1 MIRLYCVLGESGA
14 VLEAED
20 FVRLVV
26 RVLGP
31 RRRPNVEQHDC
42 IVAGGASPLLIV
54 AGPGSGKTTV
64 LVLRAL
70 RHVVVDRIPP
80 EHIMI
85 TTFTRK
91 AAKEIRTRLIEWGI
105 PILEAAAREPG
116 IDAALRAFLEGADIN
131 RFLTGTLDSIC
142 QEVLAEATGP
152 AEWPPVVV
160 EAFVA
165 NQILSRR
172 GEIYDAYRNGGTD
185 FQRYLGK
192 YSNSGDPP
200 VTLGDMTR
208 VVRALV
214 DRFVQDEVDERR
226 YLAAGPDLNARRAVA
241 EIFRRYRDHLQ
252 STNQMDFPALERVF
266 LDRVRGAT
274 VPERIGNLR
283 AMLVDEYQDTNPL
296 QERIYLEVAA
306 RTGAALTVVGDDDQ
320 SLYRFRGATIE
331 LFRDFCARARL
342 ALPHTTP
349 RLLYLIENYRSTP
362 EIVAF
367 FNGFIQNDPDFAG
380 SRIQPPKPRIRANN
394 PTQNVPVLGMF
405 REDAETLAVDLADL
419 LHRVFRGGGRPAD
432 GMLAEAIRGAP
443 NGGDLGD
450 SVFIAHTVNEY
461 GRAFRG
467 NPPGEKFPLRLRRE
481 MERRNLLCFNPRG
494 RAIKDIDEVAR
505 MMGLALEA
513 VDPSDQANPNGRIA
527 GNMPITNA
535 AKDVMRRWRGFAR
548 TFIGTNP
555 GPAVRGGPSLGQVMQ
570 LWHTRFSRGTREAT
584 EWPVLDVLYS
594 FLPWMPSFQDDPE
607 HQVYLEALS
616 RAAAQAATFSPY
628 RSLVL
633 IDEPHRT
640 RSIQSAIR
648 DIISPIA
655 DDLVEVD
662 EDIMASVPR
671 DRLNIMT
678 IHQAKGLEYPLVIV
692 DVASDFKTN
701 NAKQRF
707 RRFPDD
713 PSSVT
718 ELEDDLA
725 PCTPIGPLRTAR
737 TSIQRSFED
746 LIRLYYVAYS
756 RPQSVLLLVG
766 CIPCLRYDTPIRNVA
781 TCWRRDGSWPW
792 QTPVR
797 DSRPSMA
804 NNIPLTLI

>member
-1 MIRLYCVLGESGA
+1 
-14 VLEAED
+14 LEVED
-20 FVRLVV
+20 FVELIVQ
-26 RVLGP
+26 VLGV
-31 RRRPNVEQHDC
+31 RRQPNPEQRAC
-42 IVAGGASPLLIV
+42 IVENGSSPLLIV

-70 RHVVVDRIPP
+70 RHVVVDKIAP

-105 PILEAAAREPG
+105 PLLEAAAAHPR
-116 IDAALRAFLEGADIN
+116 IDPQVRDFLRDVDIN

-142 QEVLAEATGP
+142 EEVLSEARGP
-152 AEWPPVVV
+152 AERPPVVV

-165 NQILSRR
+165 NQILARR
-172 GEIYDAYRNGGTD
+172 GGVYEARENTGSE
-185 FQRYLGK
+185 FQSYLGK

-200 VTLGDMTR
+200 ETLGDMTR
-208 VVRALV
+208 VVRTLV
-214 DRFVQDEVDERR
+214 DRFVQDEVDEQR
-226 YLAAGPDLNARRAVA
+226 YVARGPDLNARRAVA
-241 EIFRRYRDHLQ
+241 EIFRKYRDHLQ
-252 STNQMDFPALERVF
+252 STNQMDFPTLERVF
-266 LDRVRGAT
+266 LERVRGAA
-274 VPERIGNLR
+274 VPERLANLQ

-296 QERIYLEVAA
+296 QERIYLELAA

-331 LFRDFCARARL
+331 LFRDFCARAQQV
-342 ALPHTTP
+342 LPHTTP
-349 RLLYLIENYRSTP
+349 RLLYLVQNYRSTP

-367 FNGFIQNDPDFAG
+367 FNSFIQNDPDFAG
-380 SRIQPPKPRIRANN
+380 ARIQPPKPRIRENN
-394 PTQNVPVLGMF
+394 PSQNVPVLGMF
-405 REDAETLAVDLADL
+405 RDDAETLAVDLADL
-419 LHRVFRGGGRPAD
+419 LQSVFRGGGRPAD
-432 GMLAEAIRGAP
+432 GMLAEAIRAAP

-450 SVFIAHTVNEY
+450 AVFIAHTVNEY

-467 NPPGEKFPLRLRRE
+467 NPPAAKLPLRLRRE
-481 MERRNLLCFNPRG
+481 LEQRGMFCFNPRG
-494 RAIKDIDEVAR
+494 RALKDIDEVSR
-505 MMGLALEA
+505 IMGLTLEA
-513 VDPSDQANPNGRIA
+513 IDPSDGANPNGPIVGGLR
-527 GNMPITNA
+527 ITNS
-535 AKDVMRRWRGFAR
+535 AKDVMLRWRRSGLELA
-548 TFIGTNP
+548 GTNP
-555 GPAVRGGPSLGQVMQ
+555 GPIVRDGQSLSQVLQ
-570 LWHTRFSRGTREAT
+570 LWQRRFSRGTREAT
-584 EWPVLDVLYS
+584 EWPVLDILYS
-594 FLPWMPSFQDDPE
+594 FLPWMQSFQDDPE
-607 HQVYLEALS
+607 HQVYLEAVS
-616 RAAAQAATFSPY
+616 RAASQAATFSPY

-633 IDEPHRT
+633 IEEPHRT
-640 RSIQSAIR
+640 RSIQSTIR
-648 DIISPIA
+648 DIIAPIA

-701 NAKQRF
+701 HRTQRF
-707 RRFPDD
+707 RRFPED

-725 PCTPIGPLRTAR
+725 RCTPIGRLRTER
-737 TSIQRSFED
+737 TAIQRSFED

-766 CIPCLRYDTPIRNVA
+766 CISSLRYDTSIKNVA
-781 TCWRRDGSWPW
+781 TFWTRQGDWSWRR
-792 QTPVR
+792 PVR
-797 DSRPSMA
+797 GPRPPPMA